1 MNKKHFLLI
10 ALVAIAG
17 GSIPPFAKLAL
28 ESFDPFTLVFFRF
41 LAASIVIYFFLPK
54 KELSWELLYKLRWIG
69 LIGALNPIF
78 IFLALQHIP
87 SNITALFYAIIP
99 GLSVL
104 YLMYF
109 KQVRTT
115 LVQVGGFVLGL
126 IGVGIV
132 SLYTATSTDGS
143 NPYLGILLATVSV
156 LAFFAYGIMSKEE
169 LRKERISG
177 TALAFYFAVITTV
190 ISIPFAAVET
200 VQRPWFDTVALWP
213 LLATLYLGFVGTGA
227 QYLLYQRALK
237 VMEAAQANIFIYLQP
252 IVTVI
257 LAALVVGEAITW
269 QIFIGGVIVLFG
281 ARLALS
287 KPKQT
292 PPPPAPVEP

>member
-1 MNKKHFLLI
+1 M
-10 ALVAIAG
+10 AG

-41 LAASIVIYFFLPK
+41 LAASIVIYFFMPK
-54 KELSWELLYKLRWIG
+54 KELSLQNLYKLRWIG
-69 LIGALNPIF
+69 IIGALNPIF
-78 IFLALQHIP
+78 IFLALQYIP

-104 YLMYF
+104 YLMF
-109 KQVRTT
+109 VKHVRTSFA
-115 LVQVGGFVLGL
+115 QIAGFVLGL

-132 SLYTATSTDGS
+132 SLHTAVSTDGS
-143 NPYLGILLATVSV
+143 NPYIGIGLILVSV
-156 LAFFAYGIMSKEE
+156 FAFFAYGIMSKEE
-169 LRKERISG
+169 QRKDQISG
-177 TALAFYFAVITTV
+177 TALAFYFAVITTI
-190 ISIPFAAVET
+190 ISIPFAVVET
-200 VQRPWFDTVALWP
+200 VQNPWFGNVTLWP
-213 LLATLYLGFVGTGA
+213 LLATLYLGFIGTGA

-252 IVTVI
+252 IITVV
-257 LAALVVGEAITW
+257 LAALVVDEAITW

-287 KPKQT
+287 TPKKT
-292 PPPPAPVEP
+292 PPLPAPAEP